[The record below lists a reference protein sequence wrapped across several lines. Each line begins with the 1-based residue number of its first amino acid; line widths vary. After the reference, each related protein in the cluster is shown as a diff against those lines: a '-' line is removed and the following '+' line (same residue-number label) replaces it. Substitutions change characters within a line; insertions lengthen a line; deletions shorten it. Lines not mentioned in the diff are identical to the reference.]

1 MDSRL
6 PYWRANHDI
15 RVSNVRVIDAMGVQV
30 GIRPLS
36 EALRMAQA
44 QGLDLVEIAP
54 QANPPVCK
62 IIDYAKFK
70 YDQLR
75 KWKDTHKKQKTSE
88 LKEVRFRPSVHEHDL
103 STKIKH
109 IEEFLGEHDKVRVT
123 VFFRGREITHQEI
136 GARLMDSIKE
146 RLKNKAK
153 VDKEPA
159 LDGKRLIMVLSPK

>member
-1 MDSRL
+1 
-6 PYWRANHDI
+6 
-15 RVSNVRVIDAMGVQV
+15 
-30 GIRPLS
+30 
-36 EALRMAQA
+36 MAQA